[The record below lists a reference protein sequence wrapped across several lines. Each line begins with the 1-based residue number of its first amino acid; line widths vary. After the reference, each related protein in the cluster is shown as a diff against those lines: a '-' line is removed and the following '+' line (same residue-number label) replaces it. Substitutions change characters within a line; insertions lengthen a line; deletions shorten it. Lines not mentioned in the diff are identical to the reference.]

1 MFAGGQYRWLV
12 PHPDLYYQ
20 GGCESQKRSRLH
32 IERLEQRLIIFEI
45 GRVETLA
52 EPAID
57 RRQKVA
63 GFGVAALV
71 ATEAGEAQGGAQFPG
86 ARHY

>member
-1 MFAGGQYRWLV
+1 MFAGGQYRWSV

-45 GRVETLA
+45 GRLEN
-52 EPAID
+52 P
-57 RRQKVA
+57 R
-63 GFGVAALV
+63 
-71 ATEAGEAQGGAQFPG
+71 
-86 ARHY
+86 